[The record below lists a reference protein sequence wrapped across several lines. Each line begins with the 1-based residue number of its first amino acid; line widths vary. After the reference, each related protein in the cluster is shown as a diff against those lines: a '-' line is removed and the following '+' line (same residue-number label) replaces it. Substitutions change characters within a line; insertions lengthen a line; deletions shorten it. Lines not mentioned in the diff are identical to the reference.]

1 MAQSHRYSTDVV
13 EKDDDTELLRKLK
26 KAWGYDSS
34 SPLRVI
40 GKLFKR
46 STPSGNAFNFLGDL
60 RSTVTFDNLE
70 YPIEID
76 RSGRNIDIIYVQPSD
91 AKTINQIADKG
102 DWVIANVAF
111 SPKSERAKKGNL
123 FALMV
128 ESNIDVL
135 RELPDAAALEMIIG
149 DKTYI
154 EHKVVDFY
162 RNKHSDEI
170 DSANQQLS
178 IKAELEHKAVKE
190 RYDNQSSKFETD
202 IKKLIESKSKLQ
214 AQLDSSDQEKQQLEK
229 KVAQLSQTVSRKS
242 SELSDLESSYSSRKN
257 TMESNL
263 KRLNNFVTDRA
274 EQLSKL
280 DLVSDSDLDTLLGRG
295 SAVEDD
301 KPSVSF
307 SEAMDGDF
315 EKSVSYIQS
324 YLYAK
329 DIYYKKSLLKD
340 FFALIR
346 TNDLVILAGDS
357 GSGKTNLVKAMA
369 DAVGGESIII
379 PVKPNWTGS
388 EDLLG
393 YYNPLEKKYLST
405 PFLDAL
411 IKASKHPETPYFI
424 CLDEMNL
431 ARVEYYFADFLSLLE
446 ERSESPEIY
455 LYSDS
460 EADHTLAEFNTFLK
474 LTDSVISESGKED
487 VDDYI
492 SLLKDEAI
500 NSSLNKICGFNGG
513 DSLIKYHAHLR
524 RLLSGFLNTPSSIRF
539 PENVRVIGA
548 INVDET
554 THYLSPKILDR
565 AHVVRFGSPLLG
577 DFSEIEKEIEQFENL
592 DGPLKFDICDMGI
605 RASYPKFD
613 RSQPFASF
621 IIEITEKFLD
631 KLGLEVGFR
640 TVRQALNYREELLK
654 FEDNEDIIINNF
666 IRHKILPKM
675 MFDGEI
681 SVGETTKKDVLSA
694 FKEFMAQRL
703 SSLDGMAGI
712 DYCVDEIER
721 VIENARANNWV
732 VNYWSK

>member
-1 MAQSHRYSTDVV
+1 MTENLRYSPDVL
-13 EKDDDTELLRKLK
+13 EKDDDKELLRKLK
-26 KAWGYDSS
+26 RAWGYDSS
-34 SPLRVI
+34 GPLRII
-40 GKLFKR
+40 GKLVEK
-46 STPSGNAFNFLGDL
+46 STPNGGTFSSLRDL
-60 RSTVTFDNLE
+60 RSTVTFDELK
-70 YPIEID
+70 YPIEMD
-76 RSGRNIDIIYVQPSD
+76 RLVRDPNIIYVSPAD
-91 AKTINQIADKG
+91 AKTINQIAG
-102 DWVIANVAF
+102 EGEWVIANVAF
-111 SPKSERAKKGNL
+111 SPKSERTKSGNL

-128 ESNIDVL
+128 TGSIDFL
-135 RELPDAAALEMIIG
+135 TEIPAAASREMAI
-149 DKTYI
+149 DDRTYF
-154 EHKVVDFY
+154 EHRVVDFY

-170 DSANQQLS
+170 DSAKQQLTN
-178 IKAELEHKAVKE
+178 KAALEHKTVKE
-190 RYDNQSSKFETD
+190 RYDNESSKFETD
-202 IKKLIESKSKLQ
+202 IKKLIERTSNLQ
-214 AQLDSSDQEKQQLEK
+214 TQLDGSNQEKQRLEN

-242 SELSDLESSYSSRKN
+242 SELSDLENSYSSRRI

-280 DLVSDSDLDTLLGRG
+280 DLVSDSDLDTLLGKA
-295 SAVEDD
+295 SFVEDD

-329 DIYYKKSLLKD
+329 EIYYKKSLLKD

-369 DAVGGESIII
+369 DAVGGKSIII

-411 IKASKHPETPYFI
+411 IEASKHSETPYFI

-474 LTDSVISESGKED
+474 LTDDVISKAGNED
-487 VDDYI
+487 VYDYI
-492 SLLKDEAI
+492 SLLKDETI

-539 PENVRVIGA
+539 PENVRVIGT

-565 AHVVRFGSPLLG
+565 AHIVRFGSPLLG
-577 DFSEIEKEIEQFENL
+577 DFSEIEKEIERFENL
-592 DGPLKFDICDMGI
+592 DGPLKFDICDMGL
-605 RASYPKFD
+605 RTSYPKFD

-631 KLGLEVGFR
+631 KLGLEIGFR
-640 TVRQALNYREELLK
+640 TVRQALNYREELLN

-681 SVGETTKKDVLSA
+681 SVGGTTKKDILSA
-694 FKEFMAQRL
+694 FGAFMAQRL
-703 SSLDGMAGI
+703 SSLDGETGI
-712 DYCVDEIER
+712 DYCVDELER